1 MQRKANF
8 LVSVLPLTMRLELKT
23 IVYLDSIFFSLCN
36 VDDEVQSRIR
46 LASFIFGRLLHHN
59 TSSTEIAV
67 YRAVYITPP
76 PPPPLLYDSEAWPMY
91 RAQFKSLEAFSTH
104 CLQRILGFTW
114 ADRVPQIT
122 NLQSADCLSVE
133 AQITQRV
140 GHVHRLDEG
149 RLPFLGQTINALS
162 AERSAFKTIWK
173 QPSNHVLFYNPRY
186 CEELRGSA
194 CLYPK
199 RAPQIVYR

>member
-76 PPPPLLYDSEAWPMY
+76 HPHPCCTTVKLGPCTGPSSKVWRHSALIVSSGSLVSLG
-91 RAQFKSLEAFSTH
+91 RTVFLKSQTFKVQTALVSRLK
-104 CLQRILGFTW
+104 L
-114 ADRVPQIT
+114 P
-122 NLQSADCLSVE
+122 SV
-133 AQITQRV
+133 
-140 GHVHRLDEG
+140 
-149 RLPFLGQTINALS
+149 
-162 AERSAFKTIWK
+162 
-173 QPSNHVLFYNPRY
+173 
-186 CEELRGSA
+186 
-194 CLYPK
+194 
-199 RAPQIVYR
+199 